1 MFALSHCPVSPCP
14 IVLDFVS
21 SGACL
26 SCCPSLCLFF
36 EGYVVR
42 VLSSFFSL
50 RTVSSPALQRLV
62 FSSLA
67 RADFPP
73 YSTSLCCAE
82 RAAVGSPTTS
92 STRRTTH
99 HLTSVEH
106 ADPAERLR
114 VTGIIHIDI
123 GITWR
128 GLQARAEALGKGERA
143 TCGRQNLFRR
153 RPAITCP
160 SRPVGPH
167 PPVFSTR
174 HRRTSIA

>member
-14 IVLDFVS
+14 IVFDFVS

-62 FSSLA
+62 LSSLA

-99 HLTSVEH
+99 RSRHSSTSLLHESL
-106 ADPAERLR
+106 RLR
-114 VTGIIHIDI
+114 RVHDLDRAGDSTQGAFCSFAFDVLPALAELSNTLH
-123 GITWR
+123 
-128 GLQARAEALGKGERA
+128 LQYYSLY
-143 TCGRQNLFRR
+143 
-153 RPAITCP
+153 
-160 SRPVGPH
+160 
-167 PPVFSTR
+167 
-174 HRRTSIA
+174 

>member
-62 FSSLA
+62 LSSLA

-73 YSTSLCCAE
+73 YSTSSCCAE

-123 GITWR
+123 GITR
-128 GLQARAEALGKGERA
+128 VARTHELVGPVPI
-143 TCGRQNLFRR
+143 CF
-153 RPAITCP
+153 RPARELALHHDLCDRCSTCV
-160 SRPVGPH
+160 RG
-167 PPVFSTR
+167 R
-174 HRRTSIA
+174 WRRCR